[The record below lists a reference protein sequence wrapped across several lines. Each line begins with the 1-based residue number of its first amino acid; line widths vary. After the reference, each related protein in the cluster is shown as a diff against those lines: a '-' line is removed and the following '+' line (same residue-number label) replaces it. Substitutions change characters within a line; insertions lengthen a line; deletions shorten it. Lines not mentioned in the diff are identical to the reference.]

1 MRNWIKAASLCL
13 LAAFAVAVC
22 GCGGEKIK
30 TPRRAAVK
38 KTERKTQTVKVDET
52 IPTAAESTETI
63 ESETT
68 EGEYLTKPFDPTVK
82 KLPPNFI
89 GCDTSEVFSA
99 LVKTLGDD
107 EWEQGEYEKKAD
119 HEKRTLDM
127 LAKLGEKT
135 LLGNIKVSSL
145 LAFTLRSANMPDEN
159 HEDSLAKT
167 FYDVDSEIL
176 TISAGS
182 MMKTNSLE
190 GIRLEYLSAKNEYVG
205 ENGFGVKKEV
215 TQIEQLNYGVV
226 FQKGDH
232 DYSEEVVW
240 KLRDVPP
247 DKAKAMRDDLGV
259 LCVCKLFY
267 DPNWLTIAQRALMIE
282 TEDTKIE
289 PTMDS
294 PLGVN
299 STDYALRGTEPE
311 FWVYNVKT
319 GEVLAK
325 WSWEET
331 DKGVAK
337 KIGDLTVGKTE
348 EAEASPAKTEEKP
361 ETEGTLASI
370 LYASEPFDLTVET
383 LPHNYFGHDP
393 EAVYKAVDALIDESK
408 YKKDEF
414 EKTTDYRKRVDN
426 FWAELQDKT
435 LFGKV
440 KFSSSLAFAFVP
452 EQTVGVAA
460 GPRDKP
466 VELRSDYNADE
477 ETLTFNAY
485 ASLDVDEPNGGFR
498 DLRGLY
504 FKEGAYGRE
513 KGGVVY
519 TSDFINAKFKLRDIE
534 PSVAK
539 ELTEKVGALCICNLA
554 WRKGEDNERLP
565 KSCFDG
571 KAVWVTEPVFWLYNV
586 ETGEVLAKYSL
597 NEVKNGTPKRIGEQ
611 DEYAEEIARKAI
623 EKEGTR
629 SARSCKNG
637 GIRSVESGAREAVEN
652 LAKERRRSAAYWE
665 DGNKRLDNRLAA
677 VKRLTPS
684 REVAASTVIA
694 VPGDCATLQEALDEA
709 AKETSKDEIP
719 RVVLDAGEYDASGL
733 TLKTFVDIQSASGE
747 PGDVVL
753 KVDAAKPIV
762 VEGETV
768 ASFDG
773 VTLRQVGGG
782 AKSGACVEV
791 KRGIAAFF
799 NCDFDGKNGAK
810 SATGAKAVGLKSA
823 VVLHKCRAAGF
834 SLSALHVDDGAFAWA
849 TETVFGPKNRFGA
862 SSKAARLEVEKCEFR
877 ENETALYFRGIATGG
892 AQGNV
897 YAENKRDAQIVGGA
911 KVEVDAPN
919 VVEE

>member
-1 MRNWIKAASLCL
+1 M
-13 LAAFAVAVC
+13 
-22 GCGGEKIK
+22 
-30 TPRRAAVK
+30 
-38 KTERKTQTVKVDET
+38 
-52 IPTAAESTETI
+52 
-63 ESETT
+63 ESETP

-99 LVKTLGDD
+99 LLKTLSDD

-135 LLGNIKVSSL
+135 LLGNIKVSSP

-182 MMKTNSLE
+182 RMKTNSLE

-205 ENGFGVKKEV
+205 ENGFGVKKEI

-299 STDYALRGTEPE
+299 LTDYALRGTEPE

-348 EAEASPAKTEEKP
+348 EVEALPAKTEEKP
-361 ETEGTLASI
+361 EMEETVAPI
-370 LYASEPFDLTVET
+370 LYDTEPFDPTAET
-383 LPHNYFGHDP
+383 LPPNYRGHDP

-408 YKKDEF
+408 WKKDEF
-414 EKTTDYRKRVDN
+414 EKTTDYQKRVDN
-426 FWAELQDKT
+426 FWAELQDQT
-435 LFGKV
+435 LFDEV
-440 KFSSSLAFAFVP
+440 KFSSPLAFAFAP
-452 EQTVGVAA
+452 ESSNVAET
-460 GPRDKP
+460 
-466 VELRSDYNADE
+466 VELRSSYDADAE
-477 ETLTFNAY
+477 MLTFDVY
-485 ASLDVDEPNGGFR
+485 ASLDVDKPGDSDNLEG
-498 DLRGLY
+498 LR
-504 FKEGAYGRE
+504 FKGEKYLRE
-513 KGGVVY
+513 YGVVY
-519 TSDFINAKFKLRDIE
+519 TERYISIKFKLSDVE

-539 ELTEKVGALCICNLA
+539 ELTGKVGALCICNLA
-554 WRKGEDNERLP
+554 WRKGKDGERLP

-571 KAVWVTEPVFWLYNV
+571 KAVWTTEPVFWLYNV
-586 ETGEVLAKYSL
+586 ETGEVLAKYSFD
-597 NEVKNGTPKRIGEQ
+597 EVKNGTPKRIGEQ
-611 DEYAEEIARKAI
+611 DENAEALARKAE
-623 EKEGTR
+623 EKAER
-629 SARSCKNG
+629 
-637 GIRSVESGAREAVEN
+637 EAREAVRTAE
-652 LAKERRRSAAYWE
+652 LEAWGAEREAKQAAAEIAKERRRSAAYWE

-684 REVAASTVIA
+684 RDVAAPLQIA
-694 VPGDCATLQEALDEA
+694 VPGDCATLAEALDEA
-709 AKETSKDEIP
+709 AKKASKDEIP
-719 RVVLDAGEYDASGL
+719 RIVLDAGEYDASGL
-733 TLKTFVDIQSASGE
+733 TLKTFVDVQSASGKPE
-747 PGDVVL
+747 DVVL
-753 KVDAAKPIV
+753 TVDAASPITV
-762 VEGETV
+762 DGETV
-768 ASFDG
+768 VSFDG

-799 NCDFDGKNGAK
+799 YCDFDGSAGAK
-810 SATGAKAVGLKSA
+810 SATGVKATGLKSA
-823 VVLHKCRAAGF
+823 VVFGKSRATGF
-834 SLSALHVDDGAFAWA
+834 SLSALHVEDGAFGWA
-849 TETVFGPKNRFGA
+849 THTVFGPKNRFGA
-862 SSKAARLEVEKCEFR
+862 SSKAARLEAEKCEFR
-877 ENETALYFRGIATGG
+877 GNETALYFRGIATGG

-897 YAENKRDAQIVGGA
+897 YAENKRDAQILDGA

-919 VVEE
+919 VDAGK